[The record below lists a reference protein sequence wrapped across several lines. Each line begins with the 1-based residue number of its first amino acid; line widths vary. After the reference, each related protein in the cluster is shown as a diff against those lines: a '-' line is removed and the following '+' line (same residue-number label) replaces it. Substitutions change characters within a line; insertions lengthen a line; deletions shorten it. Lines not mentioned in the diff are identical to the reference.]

1 MILLVM
7 MTNMEINEDKPIEET
22 ISKEEPQAETTA
34 PKDVIQYIDKLRVR
48 NLYDFDWTEY
58 NTADAVTLTGDQTV
72 AGVKT
77 FSSIPVLPASSPT
90 TDNQA
95 ARKKYVDDSGGITSV
110 ATGFVSRTTPTDEGT
125 TDLTVGFTPKVI
137 LFYAAGNSNGQVKFS
152 NGIAK
157 GTADADNTYT
167 WGDSTNTVVADP
179 NGGAG
184 SNNCIGIMNGGTAL
198 VVGKVTTF
206 GSTTTIT
213 WEVLTSNELSFSWT
227 ALA

>member
-1 MILLVM
+1 MILLVTM
-7 MTNMEINEDKPIEET
+7 INMEINEEDKPIEK
-22 ISKEEPQAETTA
+22 IEEPKAETTA
-34 PKDVIQYIDKLRVR
+34 PQDVIRYIDKLRVR

-77 FSSIPVLPASSPT
+77 FSSIPVSPASSPT

-95 ARKKYVDDSGGITSV
+95 ARKKYVDDSGGIKSV
-110 ATGFVSRTTPTDEGT
+110 ATGIVSDITPTDEGT
-125 TDLTVGFTPKVI
+125 TNLTIGFVPKVI
-137 LFYAAGNSNGQVKFS
+137 FFHATAYTGAGAGLFS
-152 NGIAK
+152 NGTAK
-157 GTADADNTYT
+157 GTADADNTVT
-167 WGDSTNTVVADP
+167 WIDHSTGADSTEGKSILIYSVSATK
-179 NGGAG
+179 
-184 SNNCIGIMNGGTAL
+184 IG
-198 VVGKVTTF
+198 GKVTTF